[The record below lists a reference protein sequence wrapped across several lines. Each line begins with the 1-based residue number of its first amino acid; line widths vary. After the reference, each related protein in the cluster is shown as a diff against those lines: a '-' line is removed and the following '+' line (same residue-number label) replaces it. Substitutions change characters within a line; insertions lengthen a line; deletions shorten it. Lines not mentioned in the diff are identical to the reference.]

1 MPIFANSAA
10 TQATA
15 SVGNTA
21 TQIFNVS
28 ASGIPAG
35 AVIGDLI
42 VENTGSVT
50 MFVGQSA
57 VTAVTGLRVPAGGSV
72 TLTGFAATQAVTTG
86 NVYGITASGTTSA
99 LVGPATVEYFV

>member
-1 MPIFANSAA
+1 MAVFANSAA
-10 TQATA
+10 TQTTA

-28 ASGIPAG
+28 ASGIPTG

-42 VENTGSVT
+42 VVNTGATT
-50 MFVGQSA
+50 MFIGQSA

-72 TLTGFAATQAVTTG
+72 TLTGFGATQAVTTG
-86 NVYGITASGTTSA
+86 NVYGITSSGTTSA
-99 LVGPATVEYFV
+99 IVGPATVEYNV